1 MIAEYLGYSEKE
13 LEEIYC
19 AGLIHDVG
27 KLEID
32 NQIIN
37 KQGKLSDEEYRE
49 IKRHPLMGYEILK
62 NISIRGNFAYGAKWH
77 HERMDGKGYRL

>member
-27 KLEID
+27 KLGID

-62 NISIRGNFAYGAKWH
+62 NISNRGNFAYGAKWH

>member
-27 KLEID
+27 KLGID

-49 IKRHPLMGYEILK
+49 IKRHTLMGYEILK
-62 NISIRGNFAYGAKWH
+62 NISNRGNFAYGAKWH